1 MTLTHSNNYFA
12 MRGSKELDEMINL
25 IKAKNRGWTK
35 KKASDFAAFK
45 LKKILKDEDLENDFK
60 VW

>member
-1 MTLTHSNNYFA
+1 
-12 MRGSKELDEMINL
+12 MRGSKELDEMINI

-35 KKASDFAAFK
+35 RKAADFAAFK
-45 LKKILKDEDLENDFK
+45 LKKILKEDDLENDFK